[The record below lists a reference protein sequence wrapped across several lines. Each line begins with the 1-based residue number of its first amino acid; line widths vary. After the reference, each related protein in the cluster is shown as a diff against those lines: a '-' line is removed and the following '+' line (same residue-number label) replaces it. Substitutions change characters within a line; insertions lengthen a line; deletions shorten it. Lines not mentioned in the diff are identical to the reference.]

1 MKPLNPSI
9 FCVVPGVSP
18 LYDFLR
24 QLDSWLRPVELLVA
38 LAVVCIL
45 GMGYVMAA
53 REPALQALR
62 TLSPE
67 GQRHVRRA
75 AIGFFL
81 LTGFSRVFLLAQ
93 AFNSGRLFG
102 VEFWLNVHAIL
113 FATPIGFAAWFRPLL
128 LWGMGQLEQV
138 RLVPRLRLWIL
149 AGLLVAL
156 MLTFPFTAHA
166 LDTPDIRPG
175 GWISGLAHTLHL
187 FTGAAW
193 VGGLAAFVVVTTKGR
208 ANGGKASPL
217 VSGMRRF
224 FTVTLAVLAV
234 GWGTGGLL
242 AWKRLTAWSD
252 LWVTRYGLLLSGK
265 LALAGL
271 ALLIAAVI
279 RFLLLPRVNM
289 SETAWRKGAGF
300 ILAWALRLELAVA
313 LVLLIVGGV
322 LASISPPR

>member
-1 MKPLNPSI
+1 MNPSI

-24 QLDSWLRPVELLVA
+24 QLDSWLRPAELLVA

-45 GMGYVMAA
+45 GMWHVMAA
-53 REPALQALR
+53 REPALQDLR
-62 TLSPE
+62 TLSPD

-113 FATPIGFAAWFRPLL
+113 FATPIGFAAWLRPLL

-138 RLVPRLRLWIL
+138 RLVPHLRLWIL
-149 AGLLVAL
+149 AGLFVAL

-166 LDTPDIRPG
+166 LDVPASQPY
-175 GWISGLAHTLHL
+175 GWLTKLAHTLHL
-187 FTGAAW
+187 FAWTAW
-193 VGGLAAFVVVTTKGR
+193 VGGLAVFAVVTTKGR
-208 ANGGKASPL
+208 ANGGMPSPL

-224 FTVTLAVLAV
+224 FFRDTGCTSSWLGNGVAV
-234 GWGTGGLL
+234 GVDAANRVERPVGHT
-242 AWKRLTAWSD
+242 
-252 LWVTRYGLLLSGK
+252 LWLSS
-265 LALAGL
+265 
-271 ALLIAAVI
+271 V
-279 RFLLLPRVNM
+279 R
-289 SETAWRKGAGF
+289 
-300 ILAWALRLELAVA
+300 
-313 LVLLIVGGV
+313 
-322 LASISPPR
+322 